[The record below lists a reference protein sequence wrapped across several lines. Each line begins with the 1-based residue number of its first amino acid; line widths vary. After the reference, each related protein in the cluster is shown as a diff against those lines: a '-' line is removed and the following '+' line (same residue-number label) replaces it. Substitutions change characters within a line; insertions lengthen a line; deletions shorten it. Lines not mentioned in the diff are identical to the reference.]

1 MLLANNEHCAGFR
14 VEVAKCIHVYNND
27 KFYWEKI
34 SARIRPKKVFPFN
47 TLEERSIICVD
58 PSANSFLWNQQSAR
72 ETQIDSKWSGR
83 IDGAKSSSR
92 DPIWSQPFYLLI
104 SPREKL
110 LLIFPQ
116 GGQTREQSHERE
128 RKRKSSKSILAV
140 REHREGSSSLWPQY
154 LHLAA
159 AAAAAFVTAAAAA
172 AAPAMKD
179 IRAHRKKRRAQMLDC
194 PIFLLLF
201 LWEEEEEWIKGK
213 KKRPH
218 FFHGTLGEDLCKGS
232 YWIGLWARLDAQERE
247 RI

>member
-27 KFYWEKI
+27 KFSWEKF

-128 RKRKSSKSILAV
+128 RENER
-140 REHREGSSSLWPQY
+140 
-154 LHLAA
+154 AA
-159 AAAAAFVTAAAAA
+159 KAFWLCEN
-172 AAPAMKD
+172 
-179 IRAHRKKRRAQMLDC
+179 IERA
-194 PIFLLLF
+194 
-201 LWEEEEEWIKGK
+201 
-213 KKRPH
+213 
-218 FFHGTLGEDLCKGS
+218 
-232 YWIGLWARLDAQERE
+232 ARLFGRSTS
-247 RI
+247 I